1 MEPGYVL
8 DDRYEIKGLI
18 GKGGHGKVYR
28 ALDRQLSQPVAIKVL
43 YGDVAA
49 EREFRERMLRE
60 ARAMGALAGTSAVQ
74 VMAFNKTEWGALYLV
89 MEFLEGQDL
98 RDYLIEVEKSGLPLP
113 LAEVY
118 EILEPIAQTLQAANE
133 RGIIHRDVK
142 AANVFVLKSKAR
154 GRSRLLDF
162 GLAKDISL
170 DPLTKTGMVAGSP
183 AYIAPE
189 SWRGKPKP
197 IDHRV
202 DVYSFGVLIYRVLA
216 KQLPFNPKV
225 PIDQLLID
233 VTRGERPS
241 LHKLRGDLHPT
252 IDDWVQRALSIDRD
266 KRFHNIE
273 SMWSFL
279 DHVMKS

>member
-8 DDRYEIKGLI
+8 DDRYEIQGLI

-28 ALDRQLSQPVAIKVL
+28 ALDRDLAQPVAIKVL
-43 YGDVAA
+43 YGEVAA
-49 EREFRERMLRE
+49 EREFRERMQRE

-74 VMAFNKTEWGALYLV
+74 VMAFNKTAWGALYIV
-89 MEFLEGQDL
+89 MEFLEGRDL
-98 RDYLIEVEKSGLPLP
+98 GQHLAEVEKSGLPLP
-113 LAEVY
+113 IPDVY
-118 EILEPIAQTLQAANE
+118 AILEPIADTLQAANE

-142 AANVFVLKSKAR
+142 TANVFVLDNKGR

-183 AYIAPE
+183 AYISPE

-202 DVYSFGVLIYRVLA
+202 DVYGFGVLLFRVLA
-216 KQLPFNPKV
+216 MQLPFNTKV
-225 PIDQLLID
+225 PIDELLIQ
-233 VTRGERPS
+233 VTRADRPS
-241 LHKLRGDLHPT
+241 LHALRGDLHPS
-252 IDDWVQRALSIDRD
+252 IDDWVQRALAIDRED
-266 KRFHNIE
+266 RFH
-273 SMWSFL
+273 SVAAMWEFL
-279 DHVMKS
+279 DFVLKS